1 MTNIVYKLLA
11 QTDPPWSYAEYIKT
25 ALYNADTGYY
35 MKEKTK
41 LGKAGDFYTSN
52 HVHPV
57 FARTF
62 ARFFAD
68 VFKKEELTPVIFEAG
83 GGDGSFASNVLSY
96 FKDEVPELY
105 EDIIYIIADASP
117 YHRSTLNK
125 ISEAYGE
132 KVQIVSSAA
141 SARNLV
147 PDFSGIIFSNE
158 LIDALPVHSVV
169 QGKEELLE
177 AVVLPGEE
185 ALLKEELR
193 ACKNDEII
201 SWIKDYGPELPEG
214 FRTEVNLEMKKLL
227 KEFAGWQKRGLL
239 VTVDYG
245 YTNEQLI
252 QPERREG
259 SLRGYHK
266 HQLVDN
272 PLDMPGEMDI
282 TSHVQWDAF
291 IKIGE
296 DAGYSIIYHNN
307 QDKFLVNGGLFKF
320 LQEVRDP
327 HPFSDSFRQNRAIQS
342 LVQPGG
348 ISSAFQVNILGK
360 NTARSA
366 EYKIFNED
374 PYSL

>member
-1 MTNIVYKLLA
+1 MNDIISKLLA
-11 QTDPPWSYAEYIKT
+11 QSDPPWSYAEYINT
-25 ALYNADTGYY
+25 ALYHADAGYY

-41 LGKAGDFYTSN
+41 LGKEGDFYTSN

-68 VFKKEELTPVIFEAG
+68 VFKKEEFTPAILEAG
-83 GGDGSFASNVLSY
+83 GGDGRFASNVLSY
-96 FKDEVPELY
+96 FKDEEPELY
-105 EDIIYIIADASP
+105 EEIVYIIADASP
-117 YHRSTLNK
+117 YHRSTLNNLA
-125 ISEAYGE
+125 EAYGG

-141 SARNLV
+141 FARKLM
-147 PDFSGIIFSNE
+147 PGFSGIIFSNE

-169 QGKEELLE
+169 QGKGELLE

-193 ACKNDEII
+193 VCENEQVIN
-201 SWIKDYGPELPEG
+201 WINDYGPVLPEG
-214 FRTEVNLEMKKLL
+214 FRTEVNLEMKELL
-227 KEFAGWQKRGLL
+227 KEFASWQKSGLL

-245 YTNEQLI
+245 YTNEQLTL
-252 QPERREG
+252 PERKEG
-259 SLRGYHK
+259 SLRGYYK
-266 HQLVDN
+266 HQMVN
-272 PLDMPGEMDI
+272 SPLEMPGEMDI

-296 DAGYSIIYHNN
+296 DAGYSLIYHDN
-307 QDKFLVNGGLFKF
+307 QDKFLLNGGLFKF

-327 HPFSDSFRQNRAIQS
+327 NPFSDSFRQNRAIQS

-348 ISSAFQVNILGK
+348 ISSAFQVNILGRDA
-360 NTARSA
+360 ARA
-366 EYKIFNED
+366 DEYKIFTED